1 MALVGQPIEIGTAST
16 TLMTVPATL
25 EASLHSLLISNPTG
39 GNLDVTLSYFD
50 SSTSSELSL
59 LTQTVTGD
67 TTLKAF
73 EAPINMAAGDKVNA
87 SASGS
92 GLIALVSRFENSS
105 TPAEVGFTARGNY
118 TATTTYAV
126 NDVVFLE
133 SDSNSYLSR
142 TASNLN
148 NIPSSNPS
156 NWQIFGA
163 KGATGDVDLN
173 SAQTLTN
180 KTIDAAVSVSASG
193 TLSDGDGNLRD
204 IPLSGSIKSDA
215 YTLAIG
221 DAGNH
226 VVFNSA
232 NVNFTV
238 PASTFGTGDIVS
250 VISTNGAT
258 GTVSSA
264 ITNMFIAEGSSAT
277 ATATIGANGVASIL
291 FLSASYAVLTGNVS

>member
-39 GNLDVTLSYFD
+39 GNLDVTLSFFD
-50 SSTSSELSL
+50 SGTSSELSL
-59 LTQTVTGD
+59 LTQTVTSD

-73 EAPINMAAGDKVNA
+73 EAPINMAAGDKILS

-105 TPAEVGFTARGNY
+105 TPAAVGFTPRGEY
-118 TATTTYAV
+118 TSGTTYSV
-126 NDVVFLE
+126 NDIVSFQGSSFISQV
-133 SDSNSYLSR
+133 D
-142 TASNLN
+142 SNLN
-148 NIPSSNPS
+148 RGTSNSSA
-156 NWQIFGA
+156 WLTLAA
-163 KGATGDVDLN
+163 KGDQGDLT
-173 SAQTLTN
+173 AAGTATLTN
-180 KTIDAAVSVSASG
+180 KTFGDATTFNSTVSDQ
-193 TLSDGDGNLRD
+193 DGDLRD

-215 YTLAIG
+215 YTLAVG

-258 GTVSSA
+258 ATVSSA
-264 ITNMFIAEGSSAT
+264 ITNMFVAEGASAT

-291 FLSASYAVLTGNVS
+291 FLSASYAVLTGNVT

>member
-1 MALVGQPIEIGTAST
+1 M
-16 TLMTVPATL
+16 PATL

-50 SSTSSELSL
+50 SGTSSELSL

-73 EAPINMAAGDKVNA
+73 DAPINMAAGDKVNA
-87 SASGS
+87 SASGT
-92 GLIALVSRFENSS
+92 GLVALVSRFENSS

-118 TATTTYAV
+118 TATTTYAT

-142 TASNLN
+142 TDSNLN

-163 KGATGDVDLN
+163 KGDQGDI
-173 SAQTLTN
+173 SAAGTATLTN
-180 KTIDAAVSVSASG
+180 KTFGDATTFNSTISDQ
-193 TLSDGDGNLRD
+193 DGDVRD
-204 IPLSGSIKSDA
+204 IPKSGAIKTDA

-221 DAGNH
+221 DVGNH
-226 VVFNSA
+226 VVFSSA

-238 PASTFGTGDIVS
+238 PASVFDTGDIISIV
-250 VISTNGAT
+250 STNGAT
-258 GTVSSA
+258 ATISSG
-264 ITNMFIAEGSSAT
+264 ITSMFVAEGTAAT
-277 ATATIGANGVASIL
+277 ANATLAANGVASVL